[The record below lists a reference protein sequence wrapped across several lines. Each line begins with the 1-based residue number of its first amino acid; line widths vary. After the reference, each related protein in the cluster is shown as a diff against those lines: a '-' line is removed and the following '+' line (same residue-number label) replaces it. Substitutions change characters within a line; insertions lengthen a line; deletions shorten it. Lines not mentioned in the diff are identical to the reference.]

1 LNLNLKIQV
10 IGKKTLLLAAVALIS
25 IIFVLFFFS
34 KNFIPTSSD
43 LILGELKSIAAKN
56 SQANQMLQD
65 SSVQVNYEKLTGDQ
79 IKNFVDSGQIPSA
92 SSEIYMVDLIS
103 SKTNSG
109 ITLIIDLENKNILK
123 SQTVVGVSV
132 G

>member
-1 LNLNLKIQV
+1 M
-10 IGKKTLLLAAVALIS
+10 IGKKTLLLAAVALIF

-65 SSVQVNYEKLTGDQ
+65 SSVQVKYKKLTGDQ

-92 SSEIYMVDLIS
+92 SSEIYMVDFIS

-109 ITLIIDLENKNILK
+109 ITLFIDLENKNILK

>member
-1 LNLNLKIQV
+1 
-10 IGKKTLLLAAVALIS
+10 
-25 IIFVLFFFS
+25 
-34 KNFIPTSSD
+34 
-43 LILGELKSIAAKN
+43 
-56 SQANQMLQD
+56 MLQD
-65 SSVQVNYEKLTGDQ
+65 SSVQVKYKKLTGDQ

-92 SSEIYMVDLIS
+92 SSEIYMVDFIS

-109 ITLIIDLENKNILK
+109 ITLFIDLENKNILK